1 MMHLILGD
9 KQSSFT
15 SDTEVMPHGGKTAS
29 RARLCRRPWGC
40 WGAGTCPHCRRGR
53 GARAA
58 PRSSTASGKAPEN
71 TRELQQN
78 AVKLHLFVPAAW
90 EEPSPQ
96 EAGKCDCGGLGS
108 AAASVR
114 PPGRGRAGRERSWA
128 GACSAAI
135 VLGKN
140 WSTCVIVWSALSEI
154 KE

>member
-29 RARLCRRPWGC
+29 RARLRGQPWGC
-40 WGAGTCPHCRRGR
+40 WGAGTYPSLPAGPAVPRGRTR

-58 PRSSTASGKAPEN
+58 PRSTASGKAPEN

-78 AVKLHLFVPAAW
+78 AVKLHLFVSAAW

-128 GACSAAI
+128 PAAPLLFSARIGAPA
-135 VLGKN
+135 
-140 WSTCVIVWSALSEI
+140 
-154 KE
+154 